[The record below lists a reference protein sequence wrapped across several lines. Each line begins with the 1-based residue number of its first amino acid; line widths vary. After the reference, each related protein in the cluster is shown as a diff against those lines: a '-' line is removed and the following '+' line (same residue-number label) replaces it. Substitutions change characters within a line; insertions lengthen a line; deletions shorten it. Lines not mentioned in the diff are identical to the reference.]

1 MDVGSLRCRLTFGNA
16 WSCWRIDSTYYSG
29 PPICQKKR
37 GPFYVHRNQ
46 TISPEVG
53 IENGSCF
60 LKLRNILIG
69 TRKYRFRNGFNL
81 QKTGRHSVNKKKKKK
96 QQQNK
101 PLLLEDQC
109 VSWLIVN

>member
-1 MDVGSLRCRLTFGNA
+1 MPGRAGELIQLIIPARQFV
-16 WSCWRIDSTYYSG
+16 
-29 PPICQKKR
+29 KKKE
-37 GPFYVHRNQ
+37 GLFMFTENQ
-46 TISPEVG
+46 TISPEIG

-81 QKTGRHSVNKKKKKK
+81 QKTGRHSVNKKKKK